1 MKLPRSRGSQ
11 FYLLTLLGVFVGLVL
26 VILGLWRM
34 GLYVTGATFVANA
47 LGRLVVPEA
56 HKGMLN
62 VRGRSFDVFWTTTLG
77 VSLLVLAAVVP
88 AGSGN

>member
-26 VILGLWRM
+26 VAIGIWRLG
-34 GLYVTGATFVANA
+34 VSVVGATFVANA
-47 LGRLVVPEA
+47 FGRLVVTEA

-62 VRGRSFDVFWTTTLG
+62 VRGRGFDVFWTTTLG
-77 VSLLVLAAVVP
+77 VSLLILAAVVP
-88 AGSGN
+88 GG